1 MTHDSYYTIALQD
14 AEARLTIQ
22 RSRFLGYAFTVKST
36 DEVDTILAKLR
47 KQFYD
52 ATHICYA
59 YSIGMEGNTYRM
71 DDNGEPS
78 GTAGRPILG
87 KIRSLQLSDLL
98 VVVVRYFGGVKLGTG
113 GLVKAYGETAEMVLK
128 AAGEQEIILSDELL
142 ISFNPNLTGIVMNAV
157 NAAGATI
164 LQQGFEEGNTTL
176 NIRLRKGASATLLQN
191 LNEIFGVTAK
201 KVVSL
206 QSN

>member
-36 DEVDTILAKLR
+36 EEVETILARLR

-52 ATHICYA
+52 ATHLCYA
-59 YSIGMEGNTYRM
+59 YSIGIEGNTYRM

-113 GLVKAYGETAEMVLK
+113 GLVKAYGETAEMVLN
-128 AAGEQEIILSDELL
+128 AAGKQEIILSDELL
-142 ISFNPNLTGIVMNAV
+142 ISFKPNLTGIVMNAV
-157 NAAGATI
+157 NVAGATI
-164 LQQGFEEGNTTL
+164 LQQGFEEGNSTL